1 MRLAGP
7 IHAVSSGHRA
17 RNESGQGITS
27 APFLWS
33 RYVIESRTFSSG
45 DCFSRRLQDAR
56 ANPLYGG
63 SQMANTTFNGP
74 VRSENGFEQIS
85 VAAGTGTVTTN
96 LDIDS
101 SGNITTTGYVSGY
114 DNVVSITDDT
124 YSVASTQSGAVFTL
138 NRAAGIVVTLPTAAA
153 GLQYTFI
160 VGTTFT
166 GAGKINTQNTS
177 DLYSGF
183 AMLFDPAT
191 ATDMNTFIPDA
202 SDDDTIDLGSAE
214 QGWLV
219 GGVIRLKA
227 TTAAVW
233 HCEAFLHGDGTLATP
248 FE

>member
-1 MRLAGP
+1 
-7 IHAVSSGHRA
+7 
-17 RNESGQGITS
+17 
-27 APFLWS
+27 
-33 RYVIESRTFSSG
+33 
-45 DCFSRRLQDAR
+45 
-56 ANPLYGG
+56 
-63 SQMANTTFNGP
+63 MANTTFNGP

-85 VAAGTGTVTTN
+85 VNATTGAVTTN
-96 LDIDS
+96 LDVDS
-101 SGNITTTGYVSGY
+101 SGNVVTTGYVSSY
-114 DNVVSITDDT
+114 YNDVSIEDAT
-124 YSVASTQSGAVFTL
+124 YTVATTQSGAVFTL

-153 GLQYTFI
+153 GLNYTFI

-166 GAGKINTQNTS
+166 GAGQINTENAS

-183 AMLFDPAT
+183 AQIFDPAT
-191 ATDMNTFIPDA
+191 AGDTNTFIPDA
-202 SDDDTIDLGSAE
+202 SNDDTIDLGSAA

>member
-1 MRLAGP
+1 
-7 IHAVSSGHRA
+7 
-17 RNESGQGITS
+17 
-27 APFLWS
+27 
-33 RYVIESRTFSSG
+33 
-45 DCFSRRLQDAR
+45 
-56 ANPLYGG
+56 
-63 SQMANTTFNGP
+63 MANTTFNGP

-85 VAAGTGTVTTN
+85 VASGTGTVTTN

-101 SGNITTTGYVSGY
+101 SGNITTTGYVSAY
-114 DNVVSITDDT
+114 DNVVSIEDAT
-124 YSVASTQSGAVFTL
+124 YSVESTQSGAVFTL

-160 VGTTFT
+160 VGTTFS
-166 GAGKINTQNTS
+166 GAGQINTDNAS

-183 AMLFDPAT
+183 AQLFDPAT
-191 ATDMNTFIPDA
+191 AGDTNTFIPDA
-202 SDDDTIDLGSAE
+202 SNDDTIDLGEAA

-219 GGVIRLKA
+219 GGIIRLNA

>member
-1 MRLAGP
+1 
-7 IHAVSSGHRA
+7 
-17 RNESGQGITS
+17 
-27 APFLWS
+27 
-33 RYVIESRTFSSG
+33 
-45 DCFSRRLQDAR
+45 
-56 ANPLYGG
+56 
-63 SQMANTTFNGP
+63 MANTTFNGP

-85 VAAGTGTVTTN
+85 KTAGTGAITTN
-96 LDIDS
+96 LDIDT
-101 SGNITTTGYVSGY
+101 SGNLVTTGYVSSY
-114 DNVVSITDDT
+114 DNVVSIEDAT

-183 AMLFDPAT
+183 AMIFDPAT
-191 ATDMNTFIPDA
+191 ATDVNVFIPDA
-202 SDDDTIDLGSAE
+202 SDDDTIDLGEAA

-219 GGVIRLKA
+219 GGIIRLKA

-233 HCEAFLHGDGTLATP
+233 HCEAHLHGDGTLATP

>member
-1 MRLAGP
+1 
-7 IHAVSSGHRA
+7 
-17 RNESGQGITS
+17 
-27 APFLWS
+27 
-33 RYVIESRTFSSG
+33 
-45 DCFSRRLQDAR
+45 
-56 ANPLYGG
+56 
-63 SQMANTTFNGP
+63 MANTTFNGP

-85 VAAGTGTVTTN
+85 VNATTGAVTTN
-96 LDIDS
+96 LDVDS
-101 SGNITTTGYVSGY
+101 SGNVVTTGYVSSY
-114 DNVVSITDDT
+114 DNVVSIEDAT
-124 YSVASTQSGAVFTL
+124 YTVATTQSGAVFTL

-153 GLQYTFI
+153 GLNYTFI

-166 GAGKINTQNTS
+166 GAGQINTENTS

-183 AMLFDPAT
+183 AQIFDPAT
-191 ATDMNTFIPDA
+191 AGDTNTFIPDA
-202 SDDDTIDLGSAE
+202 SNDDTIDLGSAA